1 MDELSTLQ
9 SRVDALLTIPITQ
22 PPARAA
28 AAIAPQVATEG
39 VVAAPGQSFSP
50 FDTVQMLSASALAAR
65 FMALA
70 NSKEGAAG
78 LSVTLDEA
86 DKAIATEDPELVRY
100 ALMLFIT
107 HHPKGNQLKL
117 KPLEKR
123 APQVALPSTPAEAAF
138 LPTEAAAEVPSED
151 SLNWFREDPK
161 ANEHHEHWHLV
172 YPWPG
177 VPDNNDPQNVDL
189 WHNKERQG
197 ELFLYMHEQ
206 MIARYDAERLAV
218 GLEPVKPFPLSDY
231 REPIPEGYV
240 PDKHLR
246 EQVRGP
252 DGQPHLIPFSSRL
265 PGEQMGDLGGG
276 ETIAILKRWGD
287 NLLQAVQQSGAF
299 QDATQLGATVESSID
314 SIDPDTKAFVKAIV
328 RARTE
333 HVPIPSGIYQSYL
346 DSTYG
351 SHHNEGHGFFAAI
364 KAPQDP
370 NNESGVMS
378 RPTTAIRDPIF
389 FRWHKHIDDISFKWQ
404 EQQAPND
411 FSDAPQVLMRKGLNG
426 ATPDHQSPDII
437 LCFKDKVLS
446 PGSDDSDAS
455 WQKYGETN
463 FGGANWD
470 KDFSLSG
477 TTIGELQTTMRTRQI
492 IIRPP
497 EGDAQSEP
505 ISYLY
510 PREFFYFLRV
520 ENLSNQSKDVTVRI
534 FLAPTGPYA
543 GIPEVSEDRRK
554 WIEMDKFKH
563 SLQPSERAVIFRR
576 VEKSSVIRKPALK
589 TFDLSADDDTD
600 ANCDCGWPYNLL
612 LPRGTSQGM
621 NFRLLAMITDWE
633 KDQVPDETVPAGPSC
648 DPMSGSMSYCGAKD
662 KYPDTRVMGY
672 PFDRPFPAGQTI
684 AQTIAGQKNMAARD
698 ITIKLVEV
706 VP

>member
-9 SRVDALLTIPITQ
+9 SRVDALLEVPITQ
-22 PPARAA
+22 PPSRAA
-28 AAIAPQVATEG
+28 AAVSPQVATEG

-50 FDTVQMLSASALAAR
+50 FDTFQMLRASALAAR

-70 NSKEGAAG
+70 NSKEGTAG
-78 LSVTLDEA
+78 LSVALDEA

-123 APQVALPSTPAEAAF
+123 APQVALPSTPAETAF
-138 LPTEAAAEVPSED
+138 LPTEATAEVPSED

-189 WHNKERQG
+189 WHTKERQG

-246 EQVRGP
+246 ERDP
-252 DGQPHLIPFSSRL
+252 RTGQLVPFSKRL
-265 PGEQMGDLGGG
+265 PGEQMGDLGR
-276 ETIAILKRWGD
+276 ETIAVLKRWGD
-287 NLLQAVQQSGAF
+287 NLLQNAQQIGTF
-299 QDATQLGATVESSID
+299 QEANQLGATVEASID

-328 RARTE
+328 RMNIDG
-333 HVPIPSGIYQSYL
+333 VPLPSTIYQSFL
-346 DSTYG
+346 DGTYG
-351 SHHNEGHGFFAAI
+351 SHHNDGHGFFAAI
-364 KAPQDP
+364 NAPQDP
-370 NNESGVMS
+370 GNESGVMS

-389 FRWHKHIDDISFKWQ
+389 FRWHKHIDDISFQWQ
-404 EQQAPND
+404 EHQTPND
-411 FSDAPQVLMRKGLNG
+411 FSDAPQVQMRKGLNG

-446 PGSDDSDAS
+446 PGLDDSDAS
-455 WQKYGETN
+455 WQKYGESN

-470 KDFSLSG
+470 KDFSSSD
-477 TTIGELQTTMRTRQI
+477 TTTSELQTTMRTRQI

-497 EGDAQSEP
+497 EGDNQSEP

-534 FLAPTGPYA
+534 FLVPTGSYA
-543 GIPEVSEDRRK
+543 GIPEVAEDRRK

-563 SLQPSERAVIFRR
+563 SLKPSERAVIFRR

-633 KDQVPDETVPAGPSC
+633 KDQVPDETVLANPSC

-684 AQTIAGQKNMAARD
+684 AQTLAGQKNIATRD
-698 ITIKLVEV
+698 IIIKSVGS

>member
-9 SRVDALLTIPITQ
+9 SRVDALLAGPMAQ
-22 PPARAA
+22 PPAQAA
-28 AAIAPQVATEG
+28 AAKAPRVATED
-39 VVAAPGQSFSP
+39 VVAPLGQSFSP
-50 FDTVQMLSASALAAR
+50 FNTVQMLRASVLAAR
-65 FMALA
+65 FMAQA
-70 NSKEGAAG
+70 NSKEGEAG
-78 LSVTLDEA
+78 LSAALDEA
-86 DKAIATEDPELVRY
+86 DKAIATEDPELVRH
-100 ALMLFIT
+100 ALMLFMT

-123 APQVALPSTPAEAAF
+123 APQVVLPSTPAEAAL
-138 LPTEAAAEVPSED
+138 LPTEAAAEAPSED

-189 WHNKERQG
+189 WHTKERQG

-218 GLEPVKPFPLSDY
+218 GLEPVKPFPLTNYS
-231 REPIPEGYV
+231 EPIPEGYV

-246 EQVRGP
+246 ERDPRTGRLV
-252 DGQPHLIPFSSRL
+252 PFSSRL
-265 PGEQMGDLGGG
+265 PGEQMGNLGS
-276 ETIAILKRWGD
+276 ETIAVLKRWGD
-287 NLLQAVQQSGAF
+287 NLLQAAQQSGTF
-299 QDATQLGATVESSID
+299 DDANQLGATVEASID
-314 SIDPDTKAFVKAIV
+314 SIDPDTKAFVKAILKMNIDG
-328 RARTE
+328 A
-333 HVPIPSGIYQSYL
+333 PLPSTIYQSFL
-346 DSTYG
+346 NSTYG
-351 SHHNEGHGFFAAI
+351 SHHNDGHGFFAAI
-364 KAPQDP
+364 KAPQEP
-370 NNESGVMS
+370 GNESGVMS

-404 EQQAPND
+404 EQQAPID
-411 FSDAPQVLMRKGLNG
+411 FSDAPQVLMRKGLDG
-426 ATPDHQSPDII
+426 AAPEHQSPDII

-446 PGSDDSDAS
+446 PGSPGSDDSDDF
-455 WQKYGETN
+455 WQRYGETN

-470 KDFSLSG
+470 EDFSSSG
-477 TTIGELQTTMRTRQI
+477 TTTGELQTTMRTRQI
-492 IIRPP
+492 IISPP
-497 EGDAQSEP
+497 EGDNQPEP

-534 FLAPTGPYA
+534 FLVPTGSYA
-543 GIPEVSEDRRK
+543 GIPEVAEDRRK

-563 SLQPSERAVIFRR
+563 TLKPSERAVVFRR
-576 VEKSSVIRKPALK
+576 AEKSSVIRKPALK

-612 LPRGTSQGM
+612 LPRGTSHGM
-621 NFRLLAMITDWE
+621 NFRLLVLITDWE
-633 KDQVPDETVPAGPSC
+633 KDQVPDETVLANPSC

-672 PFDRPFPAGQTI
+672 PFDRPFPAGQSI

-698 ITIKLVEV
+698 ITIKLVDS

>member
-1 MDELSTLQ
+1 MDEFSTLQ
-9 SRVDALLTIPITQ
+9 SRVDALLAGPITQ
-22 PPARAA
+22 PPAQAA
-28 AAIAPQVATEG
+28 AAISPQVATEG
-39 VVAAPGQSFSP
+39 FVAAPGQSFSP
-50 FDTVQMLSASALAAR
+50 FDTVQMLRASVLAAR

-70 NSKEGAAG
+70 NSKEGTAG
-78 LSVTLDEA
+78 LNAALDEA

-100 ALMLFIT
+100 ALMLFMT

-138 LPTEAAAEVPSED
+138 LATEAAAEAPSEA

-177 VPDNNDPQNVDL
+177 IPDNNDPQNLDL
-189 WHNKERQG
+189 WHTKERQG

-218 GLEPVKPFPLSDY
+218 GLELVKPFPLSDY

-246 EQVRGP
+246 ER
-252 DGQPHLIPFSSRL
+252 DSRTGQLVPFSTRL
-265 PGEQMGDLGGG
+265 PGERMGDLGR
-276 ETIAILKRWGD
+276 ETIAVLKRWGD
-287 NLLQAVQQSGAF
+287 NLLQDTQQIGTF
-299 QDATQLGATVESSID
+299 QDANQLGATVEASID
-314 SIDPDTKAFVKAIV
+314 SIDPDTKAYVKAIL
-328 RARTE
+328 RMNING
-333 HVPIPSGIYQSYL
+333 VPPPPTIYQSFL
-346 DSTYG
+346 DGTYG
-351 SHHNEGHGFFAAI
+351 SHHNHGHGFFAAI

-370 NNESGVMS
+370 GNEPGVMS
-378 RPTTAIRDPIF
+378 LPTTAIRDPIF
-389 FRWHKHIDDISFKWQ
+389 FRWHKHIDDISFQWQ

-446 PGSDDSDAS
+446 PGSGDSDDF
-455 WQKYGETN
+455 WQRYGETN

-470 KDFSLSG
+470 KDFSSSD
-477 TTIGELQTTMRTRQI
+477 TTTSELLTTMRTRQI

-497 EGDAQSEP
+497 EGDALPEP

-520 ENLSNQSKDVTVRI
+520 ENLTDQSKNVTVRI
-534 FLAPTGPYA
+534 FLAPTGSYA
-543 GIPEVSEDRRK
+543 GIPEVAEDRRK

-563 SLQPSERAVIFRR
+563 SLKPSERAVIFRR
-576 VEKSSVIRKPALK
+576 AEKSSVIRKPALK
-589 TFDLSADDDTD
+589 TFDFSADDDTD

-633 KDQVPDETVPAGPSC
+633 KDQVPDETFLTNPSC

-698 ITIKLVEV
+698 IIIKLVEV